1 MEKESKLLLIAD
13 GIMICQEMINDINS
27 RPNTELISALGN
39 TFMWR
44 IEHGEVNEKMEF
56 KKTTAPPADPQSFYM
71 QKLDELGM
79 KLSLNGRKYLLDALM
94 LLSEG
99 ADRKHLFEAITAKYN
114 RSEESVRVA
123 MKRAIQATWN
133 SIPNDILQ
141 QSYTAKLSPG
151 KEAPTVMEFL
161 YYYV

>member
-1 MEKESKLLLIAD
+1 
-13 GIMICQEMINDINS
+13 
-27 RPNTELISALGN
+27 
-39 TFMWR
+39 
-44 IEHGEVNEKMEF
+44 
-56 KKTTAPPADPQSFYM
+56 M

-123 MKRAIQATWN
+123 MKRAIQTTWN
-133 SIPNDILQ
+133 SVPNDILQ

-151 KEAPTVMEFL
+151 KAAPTVMEFL